1 MSKSITKFKN
11 TAQKM
16 HTALLKLL
24 ESRPFVEIGVT
35 EICQTAGVN
44 RSTFYSHYTN
54 TYELLKETWEAVSNS
69 FIEKTKEI
77 SKDFDINELSPE
89 DSVFITPKYLIPYL
103 TFIKENKTIYKTFM
117 NNINTFDTGNAM
129 NILYTYVAKPVM
141 QRFGLKDETVMRYML
156 KFYSAG
162 IMSVVYEW
170 VNKNCE
176 DDIMLI
182 CEIMILSICH
192 GME

>member
-1 MSKSITKFKN
+1 
-11 TAQKM
+11 M

-69 FIEKTKEI
+69 FIEQTKEI

-117 NNINTFDTGNAM
+117 NNINTFNTGNAM
-129 NILYTYVAKPVM
+129 NILYTHIAKPVM

-170 VNKNCE
+170 VNKDCE